1 MNRMEEKELL
11 QAIIEKLYRLRYIG
25 GRHTEIKNIHKGMKE
40 TSEQEIE
47 KAVKYLLNKGIIQI
61 HIKTKETHVS
71 INPKKMKEVHRIL
84 GE

>member
-1 MNRMEEKELL
+1 MDEKELI

-25 GRHTEIKNIHKGMKE
+25 GRHTEMKNIHKGME
-40 TSEQEIE
+40 GISEKEIE
-47 KAVKYLLNKGIIQI
+47 KTVRYLANKGIIQI

-71 INPKKMKEVHRIL
+71 INPKKMKEIHRIL

>member
-1 MNRMEEKELL
+1 MEEKELL
-11 QAIIEKLYRLRYIG
+11 QPIVEKLYRLRYIG
-25 GRHTEIKNIHKGMKE
+25 GRHTEMKNIHKGMRGI
-40 TSEQEIE
+40 SERELE
-47 KAVKYLLNKGIIQI
+47 KAVKYLVNKGIIQL

>member
-25 GRHTEIKNIHKGMKE
+25 GRHTEIKNIHKGMKG
-40 TSEQEIE
+40 TFEQEIE
-47 KAVKYLLNKGIIQI
+47 KAVKYLVDKGIIQI